1 MTILRK
7 AIKIEV
13 MDGLM
18 ISVYFENNEKRI
30 LDVRP
35 YCTGKIF
42 KDFLKNEELFKT
54 ARLDELGGIV
64 WSNGASLSPETVSLK
79 SK

>member
-42 KDFLKNEELFKT
+42 KDFKKM
-54 ARLDELGGIV
+54 
-64 WSNGASLSPETVSLK
+64 K
-79 SK
+79 SCSKLLV